1 MYIHN
6 CFRLVSLRYALVAV
20 FILNWPCVHTLHS
33 HMQLIPLQQ
42 HLLKVKKN
50 KEAQKASYAK
60 IAAIDI
66 NTTRDSGI
74 ELEVA
79 EDEVEKT
86 NSKEIKETSL
96 NIIIHGVE
104 ELMDMDPKEINTKI
118 ANMLKTL
125 SWNKWE

>member
-1 MYIHN
+1 M
-6 CFRLVSLRYALVAV
+6 
-20 FILNWPCVHTLHS
+20 
-33 HMQLIPLQQ
+33 LIETCE
-42 HLLKVKKN
+42 KN
-50 KEAQKASYAK
+50 KEAQQQASYAK

-79 EDEVEKT
+79 EDEIEKT

>member
-1 MYIHN
+1 M
-6 CFRLVSLRYALVAV
+6 
-20 FILNWPCVHTLHS
+20 
-33 HMQLIPLQQ
+33 
-42 HLLKVKKN
+42 
-50 KEAQKASYAK
+50 
-60 IAAIDI
+60 
-66 NTTRDSGI
+66 
-74 ELEVA
+74 
-79 EDEVEKT
+79 